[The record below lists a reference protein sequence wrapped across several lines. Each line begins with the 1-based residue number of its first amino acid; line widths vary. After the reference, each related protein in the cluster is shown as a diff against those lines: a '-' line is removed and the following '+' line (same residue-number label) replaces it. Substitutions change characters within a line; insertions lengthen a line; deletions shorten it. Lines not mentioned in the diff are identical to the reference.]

1 VIRHAEVLTDPNL
14 IAPFCDG
21 ESGGLWRAVLEACF
35 AEPLNET
42 ERTLFRAVAGHDPP
56 PRRVR
61 ERRSVAGSRVS
72 ATTP

>member
-1 VIRHAEVLTDPNL
+1 V
-14 IAPFCDG
+14 IAPADLNLFASHFRG
-21 ESGGLWRAVLEACF
+21 PSRELWRAVLEASF

-42 ERTLFRAVAGHDPP
+42 ELTLFRELAECHPP

-61 ERRSVAGSRVS
+61 ERRSLAGSRVS